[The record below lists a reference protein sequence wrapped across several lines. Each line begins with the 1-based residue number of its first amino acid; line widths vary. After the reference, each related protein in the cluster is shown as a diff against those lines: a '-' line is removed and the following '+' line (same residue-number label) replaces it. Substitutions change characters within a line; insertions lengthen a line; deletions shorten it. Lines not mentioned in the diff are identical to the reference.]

1 MTGVKSVGR
10 AISLLSEMARR
21 PRGLVELAE
30 ACMLPTTTAARL
42 LATLEDLDAVRR
54 DDDGRYYV
62 GPTVGAMAVAER
74 GEPRLRTV
82 AQPYL
87 DELVVMLDEADGLS
101 VVSGEDNVTIAQVDV
116 PRPVQAQN
124 WKGTRWALTDG
135 PAGYA
140 VVSTWPQAKAQ
151 AFVGRHQDVEDLA
164 QHIASVPES
173 GVWWGESYYVD
184 GLTSAT
190 VPVLGRDNVAIGT
203 LYAYGPS
210 YRFPA
215 QQATGRIED
224 VLRDSGHRLSQAWQ
238 ARSTPLKNQVEAP

>member
-1 MTGVKSVGR
+1 MTGVKSVKR
-10 AISLLSEMARR
+10 AISLLSEMARG

-30 ACMLPTTTAARL
+30 ACTLPTTTAARL

-62 GPTVGAMAVAER
+62 GPTVGAMAAAER
-74 GEPRLRTV
+74 GEHRLPTV

-87 DELVVMLDEADGLS
+87 DELVVVLDEAVGLS
-101 VVSGEDNVTIAQVDV
+101 VVSGEDNVTIAQVDI

-140 VVSTWPQAKAQ
+140 VVSTWPHAKVR
-151 AFVGRHQDVEDLA
+151 AFVGRHRDIEDLA
-164 QHIASVPES
+164 ERIASVPES

-190 VPVLGRDNVAIGT
+190 VPVLGRDDVAIGT

-215 QQATGRIED
+215 QGATSMIED
-224 VLRDSGHRLSQAWQ
+224 VLSDSGQRLSRAWQ
-238 ARSTPLKNQVEAP
+238 ARTHPTEEAG